1 MQEQT
6 FFDQLGLRRV
16 VNAAGKLTMLGASTQ
31 SSGVRAAMQ
40 EGAQSF
46 VDLAELMA
54 VADRRIAEATGAQG
68 GFITSCSAA
77 GVAIAVAACVT
88 RGDLART
95 EALPFVAGPPDEVI
109 IQGGHKIHFGA
120 SLTQIMRLGGAQI
133 VEIGTVNR
141 TVPHQL
147 RQALSPRTAGVM
159 FAVSHHTHPTGSIG
173 LAEVIELAHAQAVPV
188 IVDAA
193 AEVDLRKY
201 IAAGADLVIY
211 SGHKSLNAPTA
222 GLVAGR
228 RDLIDACHQQN
239 QGIGRTMKIG
249 KENIIGALAAL
260 NEYGN
265 GTGDAVPPDQARA
278 AALIGQLAGIPG
290 LCAAA
295 VADAT
300 RPSIV
305 RVRLTVAAG
314 QARLDARTLVR
325 RLEAHT
331 PSIRTRNHALEQG
344 VIEID
349 FRPVAVGEEGTIAA
363 ALRSYLGG

>member
-1 MQEQT
+1 MQEQR

-31 SSGVRAAMQ
+31 SAGVQAAML
-40 EGAQSF
+40 EGAQNF
-46 VDLAELMA
+46 VDLAQLMR
-54 VADRRIAEATGAQG
+54 VADQRIAQATGAEG

-88 RGDLART
+88 RGELART

-120 SLTQIMRLGGAQI
+120 SLVQMIRLGGGQI

-141 TVPHQL
+141 TVAHQL
-147 RQALSPRTAGVM
+147 QQAFSPRTAAVI
-159 FAVSHHTHPTGSIG
+159 FAVSHHTHPTGAIE
-173 LAEVIELAHAQAVPV
+173 LATVVELAHAHQLPV

-228 RDLIDACHQQN
+228 RELIDACHQQN
-239 QGIGRTMKIG
+239 QGIGRAMKIG

-260 NEYGN
+260 EEYSRG
-265 GTGDAVPPDQARA
+265 GDKTAPPDQERA
-278 AALIGQLAGIPG
+278 ATLIEQLAGIPG
-290 LCAAA
+290 LRASAA
-295 VADAT
+295 ADAT
-300 RPSIV
+300 RPTIV
-305 RVRLTVAAG
+305 RVRLHIDPERA
-314 QARLDARTLVR
+314 QLDARTLVA
-325 RLEAHT
+325 RLEAHA

-344 VIEID
+344 IIEID
-349 FRPVAVGEEGTIAA
+349 FRPVAVGQEGLIAA
-363 ALRSYLGG
+363 ALRQYLE